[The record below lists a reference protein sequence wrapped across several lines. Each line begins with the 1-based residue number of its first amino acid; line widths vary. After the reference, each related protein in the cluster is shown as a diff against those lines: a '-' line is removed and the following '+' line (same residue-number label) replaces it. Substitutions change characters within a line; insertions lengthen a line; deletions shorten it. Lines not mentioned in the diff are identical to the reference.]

1 MNYPALLAFVC
12 GFCSL
17 SLEILWVRLY
27 GFAKSATPAAFGF
40 VLAAYLIGIALGA
53 SAGARACRKSGDHT
67 QLWRASVAA
76 LLISASLSALLP
88 ALFAGLAASGV
99 QNPLIE
105 LFTIAFASSV
115 LAFVFPIAHHLGT
128 HHFTQGQGQKF
139 ALVYTANVVG
149 AGLGPL
155 VTGYVLLDAASLQ
168 TSFLILGALQAA
180 AAVVLVLAV
189 GLRQSRGVLAGS
201 GSVLA
206 VVLVLFIFAFDPH
219 RLVQSFSPAEK
230 TAKTVIENRHGII
243 TIFPG
248 KQPGDDIVYGGNVY
262 DGSTNLNAE
271 RNTNGLERPLLMA
284 ALHPAPERVLMVG
297 LSVGTWLA
305 VVREIPGVK
314 SVDVVEINPGYLKAA
329 QAYPMQAQ
337 ALQDP
342 RVNIVIDDARRWLR
356 AHPERKYDLIVMN
369 TTFHWRSNATLLLS
383 TEVLKSMRSHM
394 APGAV
399 LSFNPTGSG
408 DAFYTASRV
417 FPHAYQYSNFVYAAD
432 FDFRARKDEARSR
445 EVYEALRLGGQPF
458 FTPGSAALDGFVQ
471 KPFMTVAQ
479 EQALRTER
487 QAQEIT
493 DWNMI
498 TEFKYGKRL
507 YYWTDLFFF

>member
-1 MNYPALLAFVC
+1 MNYPALLAFIC

-53 SAGARACRKSGDHT
+53 SGGARACRRATDDA
-67 QLWRASVAA
+67 QLWRASVMA

-88 ALFAGLAASGV
+88 ALFAAFSASGM

-105 LFTIAFASSV
+105 LITIALASSV

-128 HHFTQGQGQKF
+128 HRFAHGQGQRF

-168 TSFLILGALQAA
+168 TSFLTIGALQAS
-180 AAVVLVLAV
+180 AAVVLVTAT
-189 GLRQSRGVLAGS
+189 GLKPSRRALVGS
-201 GSVLA
+201 GAVLTGI
-206 VVLVLFIFAFDPH
+206 LVFATVALDAH
-219 RLVQSFSPAEK
+219 ELMQSFSPDK
-230 TAKTVIENRHGII
+230 RTAKTVIENRHGVI

-248 KQPGDDIVYGGNVY
+248 NASGDDMVYGGNVY
-262 DGSTNLNAE
+262 DGRTNLSVE
-271 RNTNGLERPLLMA
+271 RNTNGLERPLLMG

-305 VVREIPGVK
+305 IVREFPGVK
-314 SVDVVEINPGYLKAA
+314 SVDVVEINPGYIKAA

-337 ALQDP
+337 ALRDP
-342 RVNIVIDDARRWLR
+342 RVHVVIDDARRWLR

-369 TTFHWRSNATLLLS
+369 TTFHWRSNASLLLS
-383 TEVLKSMRSHM
+383 AEVFELMRSHM

-408 DAFYTASRV
+408 DAFFTASRV
-417 FPHAYQYSNFVYAAD
+417 FQHAYLYSNFVYVAD
-432 FDFRARKDEARSR
+432 FDFRARKDAPRSR
-445 EVYEALRLGGQPF
+445 DVYRALQLDGRPMF
-458 FTPGSAALDGFVQ
+458 PPGSSALEGFLQ
-471 KPFMTVAQ
+471 RPFVTVAQ
-479 EQALRTER
+479 DQATRPNR
-487 QAQEIT
+487 QAEEVT

-507 YYWTDLFFF
+507 YYWTDLFYF